1 MRGSAW
7 RYATR
12 LLAPLSFHSAAG
24 CNGGRQAAGGRSRGQ
39 VLTVV
44 KLLRPLRLGSPTSLL

>member
-12 LLAPLSFHSAAG
+12 LLAPPGFHSAAG
-24 CNGGRQAAGGRSRGQ
+24 CNGGGQAAGGRSRGQ
-39 VLTVV
+39 VLAVIEF
-44 KLLRPLRLGSPTSLL
+44 LNPLRLEPPTSLP

>member
-24 CNGGRQAAGGRSRGQ
+24 CNGGRQAAGGRSRSQ
-39 VLTVV
+39 VSISAATRVAS
-44 KLLRPLRLGSPTSLL
+44 LRP